1 MNTREGEVSNDK
13 KTRKF
18 GIRQLLVAGAV
29 AFFGVSA
36 GVASAETFNLKIASG
51 HSPSW
56 LFVQITQNYF
66 IPEVK
71 KRVKER
77 TQHEIEFTEGFSSS
91 MVKANEVLEGVESGI
106 IDIGAF
112 CICHEGQKLA
122 LHNFMMNLPFGPT
135 DPVVSLKATRKV
147 YDSIPQFYEII
158 EKKYKQ
164 KQLALIPF
172 DPYIII
178 SRAPIHGPADAKGLK
193 IGAAG
198 PNLFWAQ
205 DVGGRPLSITGPD
218 VYTGFQSGLMD
229 ANITFMSIMDSL
241 KLYDVAPYLIKV
253 GFGTMSTPAIHIN
266 LRRFNKLPKE
276 VRDIIVEVGRD
287 TEAYAGKATQE
298 AMDQNEVLIKKNG
311 AKVIVMDEAARRA
324 WAEALKDTPSRVAV
338 EMDRNHKIPM
348 SGAMKAYIAATE
360 AEGHKWPVDYRIK

>member
-1 MNTREGEVSNDK
+1 MNNDK
-13 KTRKF
+13 KTTKSA
-18 GIRQLLVAGAV
+18 IRRLLPAVVA

-36 GVASAETFNLKIASG
+36 GAASAETFNLKIASG
-51 HSPSW
+51 HSPGW

-91 MVKANEVLEGVESGI
+91 MVKANEVLEAVESGI
-106 IDIGAF
+106 VDIGTF

-147 YDSIPQFYEII
+147 YDSIPEFYEII

-178 SRAPIHGPADAKGLK
+178 SRVPINGPADAKGLK

-276 VRDIIVEVGRD
+276 VQDILVEVGRD

-298 AMDQNEVLIKKNG
+298 AMDKNEVLIQKNG
-311 AKVIVMDEAARRA
+311 AKIILMDEAARRD
-324 WAEALKDTPSRVAV
+324 WAEALKDTPRRIAA
-338 EMDRNHKIPM
+338 EMDKSHKIPM
-348 SGAMKAYIAATE
+348 SQAMKAYVAATE
-360 AEGHKWPVDYRIK
+360 AEGHKWPIDYKIQ

>member
-1 MNTREGEVSNDK
+1 MLKIVKWFRSGCA
-13 KTRKF
+13 
-18 GIRQLLVAGAV
+18 I
-29 AFFGVSA
+29 
-36 GVASAETFNLKIASG
+36 VASAATLFVLSAGAAGAETIKLKIASG
-51 HSPSW
+51 HSTGW
-56 LFVQITQNYF
+56 LFVKITQSYF

-77 TQHEIEFTEGFSSS
+77 TGIDVEFTEGWASS
-91 MVKANEVLEGVESGI
+91 MVKANEVLEAVESGI

-122 LHNFMMNLPFGPT
+122 LQNFMMYLPFGPT
-135 DPVVSLKATRKV
+135 DPVVSIKATRAV
-147 YDSIPQFYEII
+147 YNSIPEFNQII

-178 SRAPIHGPADAKGLK
+178 SRVPIHGPKDFNGLK
-193 IGAAG
+193 VGAAG

-229 ANITFMSIMDSL
+229 ANITFMSIMDPL

-253 GFGTMSTPAIHIN
+253 GFGTMSTPAIHMN
-266 LRRFNKLPKE
+266 LKRLNSLPKQ
-276 VRDIIVEVGRD
+276 VRDIIIEVGKD
-287 TEAYAGKATQE
+287 TEAYAGPATQK
-298 AMDQNEVLIKKNG
+298 AMDENEALIVKNG
-311 AKVIVMDEAARRA
+311 AKVIELDANAKRE
-324 WAEALKDTPSRVAV
+324 WANAV
-338 EMDRNHKIPM
+338 KESPDKLAKELEKSLKIPM
-348 SGAMKAYIAATE
+348 RKAMKKYISETE
-360 AEGHKWPVDYRIK
+360 SLGYKWPLVYKLD